1 MVAVMLLIFFAVIVL
16 VSYPFFR
23 RRMAKIPAEDPSSNK
38 KTEILKRK
46 ESSYAAINELEMDRH
61 MGKLSESDYQ
71 ELYDRYKAEALA
83 AIQEQQQR
91 DSDLFWETALENEIG
106 KKRRGLKVEEA
117 AKTAVTTISCP
128 ACSEEN
134 EPEASY
140 CRFCGEELSSV
151 CRACNSA
158 NLPDSRFCRNC
169 GQSLGSFCPSC
180 GDVLEMGM
188 ESCPRCGREIKE
200 VSE

>member
-71 ELYDRYKAEALA
+71 ELHDQYKAEALG
-83 AIQEQQQR
+83 AIQEQRER
-91 DSDLFWETALENEIG
+91 DSDVFWEAAVENEIG
-106 KKRRGLKVEEA
+106 KKRK
-117 AKTAVTTISCP
+117 K
-128 ACSEEN
+128 
-134 EPEASY
+134 
-140 CRFCGEELSSV
+140 
-151 CRACNSA
+151 
-158 NLPDSRFCRNC
+158 D
-169 GQSLGSFCPSC
+169 
-180 GDVLEMGM
+180 
-188 ESCPRCGREIKE
+188 
-200 VSE
+200 

>member
-71 ELYDRYKAEALA
+71 ELHDQYKAEALG

-91 DSDLFWETALENEIG
+91 DSDAFWEMALENEID
-106 KKRRGLKVEEA
+106 KKRRGLKTSVA
-117 AKTAVTTISCP
+117 AQTAVTVISCP

-134 EPEASY
+134 EAEASY
-140 CRFCGEELSSV
+140 CRFCGEELGSV
-151 CRACNSA
+151 CRACNSD
-158 NLPDSRFCRNC
+158 NLADSRFCRNC
-169 GQSLGSFCPSC
+169 GQSLGSFCSSC
-180 GDVLEMGM
+180 GYLLERGM
-188 ESCPRCGREIKE
+188 EL
-200 VSE
+200 